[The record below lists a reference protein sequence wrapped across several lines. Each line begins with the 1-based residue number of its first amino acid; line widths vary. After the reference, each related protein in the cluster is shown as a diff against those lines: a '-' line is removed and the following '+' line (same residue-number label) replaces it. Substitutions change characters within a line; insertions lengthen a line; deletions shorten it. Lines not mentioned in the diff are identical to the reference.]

1 MISKL
6 NMQDIIDLLVAK
18 NGISKEEAEKF
29 IVELFNLIEKGLSTD
44 ELIKIKDLGT
54 FRLTPIQERE
64 SVDVN
69 TKEKIVIP
77 AHKRVSFIS
86 APLLKSTVNK
96 PFEHFETTPLNDGVF
111 DEGIPEDNSID
122 KEDDEDVGN
131 DHEDKASKSDN
142 AEAESTDKVNLIA
155 AAAEEASREKDE
167 LLTATKPSMIAA
179 EDEEPTICSEEVMI
193 EAETEEKEIKE
204 ELKQEQEQDE
214 LKQEEEQ
221 DMVVLAAVETAVADK
236 HKPKKRAPRYI
247 LIIGVIALLLL
258 FTGVF
263 AYYYYFSN
271 NSIERVSE
279 MVEATKAVENKVITT
294 PETLS
299 KETENSDDIAETIN
313 TQPRKTAKMS
323 PGRTLRLIA
332 LDKLGDKEFW
342 IYIYMINKEKITN
355 PNVIPIGLVL
365 DIPHHSEYPM
375 DANNMEDIAKAK
387 ELGDETLKS
396 FGN

>member
-1 MISKL
+1 MSSKL

-18 NGISKEEAEKF
+18 SDISKEKAEKF

-44 ELIKIKDLGT
+44 ELIKIKNLGT

-69 TKEKIVIP
+69 TKEKILIP
-77 AHKRVSFIS
+77 AHKRISFIPAS
-86 APLLKSTVNK
+86 LLKTTVNK
-96 PFEHFETTPLNDGVF
+96 PFAHFETTPLNDGIF
-111 DEGIPEDNSID
+111 EEGIPEADSIE
-122 KEDDEDVGN
+122 KESDEEVSDDY
-131 DHEDKASKSDN
+131 EDKTNK
-142 AEAESTDKVNLIA
+142 AEHTEVEAGKINLIA

-167 LLTATKPSMIAA
+167 LLMSTTPSTTVA
-179 EDEEPTICSEEVMI
+179 EDEQSTYSEEDKTEV
-193 EAETEEKEIKE
+193 ETETEKAE
-204 ELKQEQEQDE
+204 EQEKSLE
-214 LKQEEEQ
+214 QE
-221 DMVVLAAVETAVADK
+221 VVVIAPLETPTTYVS
-236 HKPKKRAPRYI
+236 KPKKNAKRYI
-247 LIIGVIALLLL
+247 LISTVIALLLL
-258 FTGVF
+258 FTGAF

-279 MVEATKAVENKVITT
+279 MIQTSKSEENESTATA
-294 PETLS
+294 ETLL
-299 KETENSDDIAETIN
+299 KENQNNTDPTEIIN

-342 IYIYMINKEKITN
+342 IYIYMINKEKIEN

-365 DIPHHSEYPM
+365 ELPHQNEYPM
-375 DANNMEDIAKAK
+375 DANNTEDIAKAK
-387 ELGDETLKS
+387 KLGDETLKS

>member
-1 MISKL
+1 MSSKL

-18 NGISKEEAEKF
+18 SDISKEKAEKF

-44 ELIKIKDLGT
+44 ELIKIKNLGT

-69 TKEKIVIP
+69 TKEKILIP
-77 AHKRVSFIS
+77 AHKRISFIPAS
-86 APLLKSTVNK
+86 LLKTTVNK
-96 PFEHFETTPLNDGVF
+96 PFAHFETTPLNDGIF
-111 DEGIPEDNSID
+111 EEGIPEADSIE
-122 KEDDEDVGN
+122 KESDEEVSDDY
-131 DHEDKASKSDN
+131 EDKTNK
-142 AEAESTDKVNLIA
+142 AEHTEVEAGKINLIA

-167 LLTATKPSMIAA
+167 LLMSTTPSTTVA
-179 EDEEPTICSEEVMI
+179 EDEQSTYSEEDKTEV
-193 EAETEEKEIKE
+193 ETETEKAE
-204 ELKQEQEQDE
+204 EQEKSLE
-214 LKQEEEQ
+214 QE
-221 DMVVLAAVETAVADK
+221 MVVIAPLETPTTYVS
-236 HKPKKRAPRYI
+236 KPKKNAKRYI
-247 LIIGVIALLLL
+247 LISTVIALLLL
-258 FTGVF
+258 FTGAF

-279 MVEATKAVENKVITT
+279 MIQTSKSEENESTATA
-294 PETLS
+294 ETLL
-299 KETENSDDIAETIN
+299 KENQNNTDPTEIIN

-342 IYIYMINKEKITN
+342 IYIYMINKEKIEN

-365 DIPHHSEYPM
+365 ELPHHNEYPM
-375 DANNMEDIAKAK
+375 DVNNTENIAKAK
-387 ELGDETLKS
+387 KLGDETLKS

>member
-1 MISKL
+1 MSSKL

-18 NGISKEEAEKF
+18 SDISKEEAEKF

-44 ELIKIKDLGT
+44 ELIKIKNLGT

-69 TKEKIVIP
+69 TKEKILIP
-77 AHKRVSFIS
+77 AHKRISFIPAS
-86 APLLKSTVNK
+86 LLKTTVNK
-96 PFEHFETTPLNDGVF
+96 PFAHFETTPLNDGIF
-111 DEGIPEDNSID
+111 EEGIPEADSIE
-122 KEDDEDVGN
+122 KESDEEVSDDY
-131 DHEDKASKSDN
+131 EDKTNK
-142 AEAESTDKVNLIA
+142 AEHTEVEAGKINLIA

-167 LLTATKPSMIAA
+167 LLMSTTPSTTVV
-179 EDEEPTICSEEVMI
+179 EDEQSTYSEEDKTEV
-193 EAETEEKEIKE
+193 ETETEKAE
-204 ELKQEQEQDE
+204 EQEKSLE
-214 LKQEEEQ
+214 QE
-221 DMVVLAAVETAVADK
+221 VVVIAPLETPTTYVS
-236 HKPKKRAPRYI
+236 KPKKNAKRYI
-247 LIIGVIALLLL
+247 LISAVIALLLL
-258 FTGVF
+258 FTGAF

-279 MVEATKAVENKVITT
+279 MIQTSKSEENESTATA
-294 PETLS
+294 ETLL
-299 KETENSDDIAETIN
+299 KENQNNTDPTEIIN

-342 IYIYMINKEKITN
+342 IYIYMINKEKIEN

-365 DIPHHSEYPM
+365 ELPHQNEYPM
-375 DANNMEDIAKAK
+375 DANNTEDIAKAK
-387 ELGDETLKS
+387 KLGDETLKS

>member
-1 MISKL
+1 MSSKL

-18 NGISKEEAEKF
+18 SDISKEKAEKF

-69 TKEKIVIP
+69 TKEKILIP
-77 AHKRVSFIS
+77 AHKRISFIPAS
-86 APLLKSTVNK
+86 LLKTTVNK
-96 PFEHFETTPLNDGVF
+96 PFAHFETTPLNDGIF
-111 DEGIPEDNSID
+111 EEGIPEADSIE
-122 KEDDEDVGN
+122 KESDEEVSDDY
-131 DHEDKASKSDN
+131 EDKTNK
-142 AEAESTDKVNLIA
+142 AEHTEVEAGKINLIA

-167 LLTATKPSMIAA
+167 LLMSTTPSTTVA
-179 EDEEPTICSEEVMI
+179 EDEQSTYSEEDKT
-193 EAETEEKEIKE
+193 ETEKAE
-204 ELKQEQEQDE
+204 EQEKSLE
-214 LKQEEEQ
+214 QE
-221 DMVVLAAVETAVADK
+221 VVVIAPLETPTTYVS
-236 HKPKKRAPRYI
+236 KPKRKARRYI
-247 LIIGVIALLLL
+247 LISAVIALLLL
-258 FTGVF
+258 FTGAF

-271 NSIERVSE
+271 NSIERVSKMIQTSKSE
-279 MVEATKAVENKVITT
+279 ENESTATA
-294 PETLS
+294 ETLL
-299 KETENSDDIAETIN
+299 KENQNNTDPTEIIN

-342 IYIYMINKEKITN
+342 IYIYIINKEKIEN

-365 DIPHHSEYPM
+365 ELPHQNEYPM
-375 DANNMEDIAKAK
+375 DANNTEDIAKAK
-387 ELGDETLKS
+387 KLGDETLKS

>member
-1 MISKL
+1 MSSKL

-18 NGISKEEAEKF
+18 SDISKEEAEKF

-44 ELIKIKDLGT
+44 ELIKIKNLGT

-69 TKEKIVIP
+69 TKEKILIP
-77 AHKRVSFIS
+77 AHKRISFIPAS
-86 APLLKSTVNK
+86 LLKTTVNK
-96 PFEHFETTPLNDGVF
+96 PFAHFETTPLNDGIF
-111 DEGIPEDNSID
+111 EEGIPEADSIE
-122 KEDDEDVGN
+122 KENDEEVRDDY
-131 DHEDKASKSDN
+131 EDKTNKP
-142 AEAESTDKVNLIA
+142 EHTEVETDKTNLIA

-167 LLTATKPSMIAA
+167 LLMSTTPSTTVA
-179 EDEEPTICSEEVMI
+179 EDEQSTYSEEDKTEV
-193 EAETEEKEIKE
+193 ETETEKAE
-204 ELKQEQEQDE
+204 EQEKSLE
-214 LKQEEEQ
+214 QE
-221 DMVVLAAVETAVADK
+221 VVVIAPLETPTTYVS
-236 HKPKKRAPRYI
+236 KPKKNAKRYI
-247 LIIGVIALLLL
+247 LISAVIALLLL
-258 FTGVF
+258 FTGAF

-279 MVEATKAVENKVITT
+279 MIQTSKSEENESTATA
-294 PETLS
+294 ETLL
-299 KETENSDDIAETIN
+299 KENQNNTDPTEIIN

-342 IYIYMINKEKITN
+342 IYIYMINKEKIEN

-365 DIPHHSEYPM
+365 DIPHHNEYPM
-375 DANNMEDIAKAK
+375 DANNMEDIAMAK
-387 ELGDETLKS
+387 KLGDETLKS

>member
-1 MISKL
+1 MSSKL

-18 NGISKEEAEKF
+18 SDISKEEAEKF

-69 TKEKIVIP
+69 TKEKILIP
-77 AHKRVSFIS
+77 AHKRISFIPAS
-86 APLLKSTVNK
+86 LLKTTVNK
-96 PFEHFETTPLNDGVF
+96 PFAHFETTPLNDGIF
-111 DEGIPEDNSID
+111 EEGIPEADSIE
-122 KEDDEDVGN
+122 KESDEEVSDDY
-131 DHEDKASKSDN
+131 EDKTNK
-142 AEAESTDKVNLIA
+142 AEHTEVEAGKINLIA

-167 LLTATKPSMIAA
+167 LLMSTTPSTTVV
-179 EDEEPTICSEEVMI
+179 EDEQSTYSEEDKTEV
-193 EAETEEKEIKE
+193 ETETEKAE
-204 ELKQEQEQDE
+204 EQEKSLE
-214 LKQEEEQ
+214 QE
-221 DMVVLAAVETAVADK
+221 VVVIAPLETPTTYVS
-236 HKPKKRAPRYI
+236 KPKKNAKRYI
-247 LIIGVIALLLL
+247 LISTVIALLLL
-258 FTGVF
+258 FTGAF

-279 MVEATKAVENKVITT
+279 MIQTSKSEESKSTATA
-294 PETLS
+294 ETLL
-299 KETENSDDIAETIN
+299 KENQNNTDPTEIIN

-342 IYIYMINKEKITN
+342 IYIYIINKEKIEN

-365 DIPHHSEYPM
+365 ELPHHNEYPM
-375 DANNMEDIAKAK
+375 DANNTEDIAKAK
-387 ELGDETLKS
+387 KLGDETLKS

>member
-1 MISKL
+1 MSSKL

-18 NGISKEEAEKF
+18 SDISKEKAEKF

-44 ELIKIKDLGT
+44 ELIKIKNLGT

-69 TKEKIVIP
+69 TKEKILIP
-77 AHKRVSFIS
+77 AHKRISFIPAS
-86 APLLKSTVNK
+86 LLKTTVNK
-96 PFEHFETTPLNDGVF
+96 PFAHFETTPLNDGIF
-111 DEGIPEDNSID
+111 EEGIPEADSIE
-122 KEDDEDVGN
+122 KESDEEVSDDY
-131 DHEDKASKSDN
+131 EDKTNK
-142 AEAESTDKVNLIA
+142 AEHTEVEAGKINLIA

-167 LLTATKPSMIAA
+167 LLMSTTPSTTVA
-179 EDEEPTICSEEVMI
+179 EDEQSTYSEEDKTEV
-193 EAETEEKEIKE
+193 ETETEKAE
-204 ELKQEQEQDE
+204 EQEKSLE
-214 LKQEEEQ
+214 QE
-221 DMVVLAAVETAVADK
+221 VVVIAPLETPTTYVS
-236 HKPKKRAPRYI
+236 KPKKNAKRYI
-247 LIIGVIALLLL
+247 LISTVIALLLL
-258 FTGVF
+258 FTGAF

-279 MVEATKAVENKVITT
+279 MIQTSKSEENESTATA
-294 PETLS
+294 ETLL
-299 KETENSDDIAETIN
+299 KENQNNTDPTEIIN

-342 IYIYMINKEKITN
+342 IYIYMINKEKIEN

-365 DIPHHSEYPM
+365 ELPHHNEYPM
-375 DANNMEDIAKAK
+375 DANNTEDIAKAK
-387 ELGDETLKS
+387 KLGDETLKS